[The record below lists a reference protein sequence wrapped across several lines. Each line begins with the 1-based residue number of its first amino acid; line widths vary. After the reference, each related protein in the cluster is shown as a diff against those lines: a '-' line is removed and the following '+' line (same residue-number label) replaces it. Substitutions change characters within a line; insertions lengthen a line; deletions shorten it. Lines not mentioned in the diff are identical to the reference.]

1 MVRASGRLFFVPC
14 RPREVA
20 NRHADLP
27 FSSLLFRVP
36 PVPPSRAG
44 SNLLSVASKLGHAAV
59 VETLL
64 MAGAKVDS
72 VELQSA
78 STSLLAS
85 VLEEEIDVVKMLLS
99 YGTPQLTSLPH
110 PPSSLSLCLMFEQ
123 RR

>member
-1 MVRASGRLFFVPC
+1 
-14 RPREVA
+14 
-20 NRHADLP
+20 
-27 FSSLLFRVP
+27 
-36 PVPPSRAG
+36 
-44 SNLLSVASKLGHAAV
+44 
-59 VETLL
+59 